1 MLNIDI
7 EIWKPVPGF
16 ELYYEVSSFGNI
28 RNSRKRIMKPYV
40 NNKGYHCIDF
50 QVNSIRTKHLI
61 HRLVLLTF
69 TPNPDNLPEVNHI
82 DEDKSNNN
90 LSNLE
95 WCTRSY
101 NKQHSMQSGT
111 YNKIYTQKNALGKK
125 HKKNTASKY
134 HNVSYDKDRNKWT
147 ACIIADKKRY
157 GFKRFDTEN
166 EAALH
171 VNYII
176 DTYGFSDR
184 PKNIVD

>member
-16 ELYYEVSSFGNI
+16 ELYYEISSFGNI

-50 QVNSIRTKHLI
+50 QVNSVRTKHLI

-69 TPNPDNLPEVNHI
+69 IPNPDNLPEVNHI

-147 ACIIADKKRY
+147 ACIIVDKKRY
-157 GFKRFDTEN
+157 GFKRFDTED

-176 DTYGFSDR
+176 DTYGFSNR
-184 PKNIVD
+184 PKNIVN